1 MSVHYKLYPFYVCLL
16 LVNLLLK
23 TLIEAQRVSTW
34 SKFHVFCSKTRENEW
49 LGRWH
54 DLRLLSDECRSSL
67 CSRLRQEKRW
77 VIKRLT
83 AIADCLFFNGLLHL
97 IGIHPLW
104 ICLGW
109 CRQVNYVQLCPGGS
123 IACFD
128 YVQGGNWNMFIHK
141 QWTHIKW
148 IAPWWPPG
156 SYMSYSLHL
165 GWSQTSMLLMS
176 VFPAST
182 TNRWTVSM

>member
-1 MSVHYKLYPFYVCLL
+1 MSVHYKLNPFYVWLL

-23 TLIEAQRVSTW
+23 ILIEAQRVSTW
-34 SKFHVFCSKTRENEW
+34 SKFHVFCSKTWENEW

-67 CSRLRQEKRW
+67 RSRLRQEKRW

-83 AIADCLFFNGLLHL
+83 AIADCLFF

-104 ICLGW
+104 ICLRG

-128 YVQGGNWNMFIHK
+128 YVQGGNWTMFIHRGR
-141 QWTHIKW
+141 TTVKW
-148 IAPWWPPG
+148 NSPKVTPRV
-156 SYMSYSLHL
+156 LHVL
-165 GWSQTSMLLMS
+165 FCAFR
-176 VFPAST
+176 V
-182 TNRWTVSM
+182 VSN

>member
-1 MSVHYKLYPFYVCLL
+1 MSVHYKLNPFYVCLL

-34 SKFHVFCSKTRENEW
+34 SKFHVFCSKTREDEW

-123 IACFD
+123 MPALI
-128 YVQGGNWNMFIHK
+128 
-141 QWTHIKW
+141 
-148 IAPWWPPG
+148 
-156 SYMSYSLHL
+156 MSKEGTEICSSTRGERRNNPVVTPRVLHVL
-165 GWSQTSMLLMS
+165 FCAFR
-176 VFPAST
+176 V
-182 TNRWTVSM
+182 VSN